1 VTPRPF
7 SSEMDSPSGRNWV
20 PLAIATILVA
30 AVVAAGFLLTG
41 RTRPAPM
48 ALNAPADPYASNLTV
63 TDLKMLESTNL
74 AGGKVT
80 YLDGHMAN
88 QGDRTIT
95 AVRVLVIFRNYAGE
109 VAQNE
114 TVPVTPVGIREP
126 YVDTVPMS
134 RAPLAPGRGRDFRL
148 IFDHVSPDWA
158 GALPELRVVQ
168 TVSN

>member
-7 SSEMDSPSGRNWV
+7 SLETDSPSGRNWI
-20 PLAIATILVA
+20 PLVVASILVA
-30 AVVAAGFLLTG
+30 AVVAAGFLLTD
-41 RTRPAPM
+41 RTRPTQL
-48 ALNAPADPYASNLTV
+48 ALNAPADPYAFNLAV

-80 YLDGHMAN
+80 YLDGHIAN
-88 QGDRTIT
+88 HGDRMIT
-95 AVRVLVIFRNYAGE
+95 AVMVQVVFRNYAGE

-114 TVPVTPVGIREP
+114 TVSVTPIGIREP